1 MDKRKVVF
9 LDVDG
14 TLVDYR
20 NNIPDSAREA
30 IRAARRNGHLV
41 LMSTGRSKAEV
52 YPELWEIGLDGLIG
66 GNGSYVE
73 FQDKVV
79 LEQTMT
85 EDQCRAVVTW
95 LQCRDLEF
103 YLECNAGLFG
113 SPRFRDVAQPT
124 VRQYARTKG
133 NAHADDLTVRDVFP
147 DMIFG
152 ADLVR
157 TDVNKIS
164 FVLNTFQDHTDATQA
179 FPDLKSGTWGGR
191 GSSALFGDLGV
202 ANISKAFAIDRLLE
216 HVGADPADSIGVG
229 DAAVDIP
236 MLEVCGV
243 GVAMGNGS
251 DDIKAV
257 ADHITDDVEEDGLAN
272 AFRHLGLID

>member
-20 NNIPDSAREA
+20 NNIPQSARDA

-52 YPELWEIGLDGLIG
+52 YPELWVIGLDGLIG

-73 FQDKVV
+73 FQNQVV

-85 EDQCRAVVTW
+85 QQQCRAVVTW
-95 LQCRDLEF
+95 LQDRGLEF

-113 SPRFRDVAQPT
+113 SSRFHEVAQPT

-133 NAHADDLTVRDVFP
+133 KTHADDLTVRDVFP

-164 FVLNTFQDHTDATQA
+164 FVLNSVQDHTDATRA

-191 GSSALFGDLGV
+191 GSSVLFGDLGV
-202 ANISKAFAIDRLLE
+202 ANISKALAIERLLE
-216 HVGADPADSIGVG
+216 YVGAEPAESIGVG
-229 DAAVDIP
+229 DATVDIP

-251 DDIKAV
+251 DDIKDV
-257 ADHITDDVEEDGLAN
+257 ADHVTDDVEEDGLAN